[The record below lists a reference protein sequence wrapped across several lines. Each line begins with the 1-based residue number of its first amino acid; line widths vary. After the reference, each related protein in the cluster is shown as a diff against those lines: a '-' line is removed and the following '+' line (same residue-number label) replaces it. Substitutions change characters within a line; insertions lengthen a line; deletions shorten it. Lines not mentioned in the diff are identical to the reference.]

1 MHATHP
7 RTQLDLDPREMPAW
21 LRNKVETKHGEWR
34 LKSRVLGFV
43 AVAREPAGPGGGGRH
58 WEWSSPSGDGGAVS
72 VTHCSELCTRSQ
84 PPPLTERSWVGR
96 GGSVRANDL
105 LNRIEGVQQS
115 WGQGGTRERQ
125 KEFCS

>member
-43 AVAREPAGPGGGGRH
+43 AVAREPAGPGGGGTSLGVVLPQWGRRSRECH
-58 WEWSSPSGDGGAVS
+58 SLLRAVHAQPTSPTYRKKLGGAG
-72 VTHCSELCTRSQ
+72 
-84 PPPLTERSWVGR
+84 WVCK
-96 GGSVRANDL
+96 S
-105 LNRIEGVQQS
+105 
-115 WGQGGTRERQ
+115 
-125 KEFCS
+125 